1 MVLTTFRLQKPGMGD
16 FVHSHSA
23 SKDWRLWAQVGGD
36 CTAGQRWSGI
46 SVAVG
51 GTSWRSHFLP
61 SPLDRCAV
69 LAWDLVC
76 PGTDAGRTVKL
87 PNTSHLLGS
96 GPPDSGAPK
105 LTKLTRFL
113 YPASFRAYAVF
124 VFVLLT
130 CSVL

>member
-1 MVLTTFRLQKPGMGD
+1 M
-16 FVHSHSA
+16 
-23 SKDWRLWAQVGGD
+23 
-36 CTAGQRWSGI
+36 
-46 SVAVG
+46 SVPVG

-61 SPLDRCAV
+61 GPLDRCAV
-69 LAWDLVC
+69 PSWDLVC
-76 PGTDAGRTVKL
+76 PGTDVGRTVKL

-96 GPPDSGAPK
+96 GPPDSGST

-124 VFVLLT
+124 VFVSLT